1 MSCFCQTGFGAA
13 LVQLFMTSSFLC
25 SLLPYVVVLLKQL
38 FLLGADPPDLF
49 VHSLNNQ
56 EDSPGLRGFPV
67 TGAF

>member
-38 FLLGADPPDLF
+38 FLLGADPPDL
-49 VHSLNNQ
+49 SY
-56 EDSPGLRGFPV
+56 
-67 TGAF
+67 TA